1 MVSLPKY
8 TFINGP
14 VGSGKST
21 LASLLCK
28 ADPSLWRESFA
39 NPIREM
45 LLTVF
50 FPEENPISP
59 SLDLR
64 SGEVKQRILPYSEAS
79 FSIRKAM
86 ISFSEDWM
94 KPKFGNSIF
103 GKLAFARCTEQE
115 MFYDRFVFDDSGFA
129 EEAEYIISQVGVAN
143 CTLIRL
149 HRPECNFSNDSRTY
163 ISLPCKS
170 VDIQNEGTTTELLTS
185 VEVALAHI

>member
-14 VGSGKST
+14 AGSGKST

-129 EEAEYIISQVGVAN
+129 EEAQYIIEQVGVAN
-143 CTLIRL
+143 CALIRL
-149 HRPECNFSNDSRTY
+149 HRAGHSFSGDSRMH

-170 VDIQNEGTTTELLTS
+170 LDLHNDGNPSDLLASLELAWGL
-185 VEVALAHI
+185 